1 MELDGTTSSVTASP
15 SHLPLKGKAKGKI
28 KGVSD
33 MKKHVRLYNLI
44 FPPYML
50 IALVPWLAL
59 IALVGNFL
67 IDSAVMLVISRVVF
81 GSFNRRFYKYNIWKV
96 WGFGFLGDLCGAAF
110 LFIGQIVASRIILI
124 SGNSELMYRLIEGWK
139 LASFLDG
146 TNAYSYV
153 FAAIAII
160 ISAAV
165 IFLLDRFVAFKYAD
179 LTKKQKTLSALA
191 IAVVTA
197 PYTFL
202 LPYNL
207 FY

>member
-1 MELDGTTSSVTASP
+1 
-15 SHLPLKGKAKGKI
+15 
-28 KGVSD
+28 

-67 IDSAVMLVISRVVF
+67 IDSAVMLVISRIVF

-96 WGFGFLGDLCGAAF
+96 WVFGFLGDICGAAF

-124 SGNSELMYRLIEGWK
+124 SGN
-139 LASFLDG
+139 
-146 TNAYSYV
+146 
-153 FAAIAII
+153 
-160 ISAAV
+160 SAAV

>member
-1 MELDGTTSSVTASP
+1 
-15 SHLPLKGKAKGKI
+15 
-28 KGVSD
+28 
-33 MKKHVRLYNLI
+33 MKKRVRLYNLI

-67 IDSAVMLVISRVVF
+67 IDSAVMLVISRIVF

-96 WGFGFLGDLCGAAF
+96 WGFGFLGDICGAAF
-110 LFIGQIVASRIILI
+110 LFIGFIIGNHTVSKSGLWYRIVDGWLGAS
-124 SGNSELMYRLIEGWK
+124 Y
-139 LASFLDG
+139 LDG
-146 TNAYSYV
+146 HNAYSYV